1 MLLLCQMYATQRLP
15 SAARAVLTTQ
25 NSFYARRIWLGMS
38 SWRILDLVRRLMPH
52 FIQSNDGTGGSSAS
66 S

>member
-1 MLLLCQMYATQRLP
+1 MLLLCQMYVTQRLP
-15 SAARAVLTTQ
+15 SVARVVLTTQ

-38 SWRILDLVRRLMPH
+38 SWRFLDLVWRLMLH
-52 FIQSNDGTGGSSAS
+52 FFQSNDGTGGSSAS